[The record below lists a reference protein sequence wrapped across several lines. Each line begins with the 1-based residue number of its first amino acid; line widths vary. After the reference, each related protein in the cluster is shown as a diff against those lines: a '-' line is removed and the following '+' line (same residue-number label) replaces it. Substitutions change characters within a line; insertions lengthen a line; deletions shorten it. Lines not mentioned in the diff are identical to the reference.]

1 MESKTASKIKLLSV
15 ICSPKNVKL
24 GCWEGMKNPEGLH
37 SGSGR
42 AIVILMKAQHRYHTY
57 HFIGIRLSPG
67 LVTIHMLPL
76 FRGLESR
83 HSMPII

>member
-24 GCWEGMKNPEGLH
+24 GYWGGYEKTKGLH

-42 AIVILMKAQHRYHTY
+42 AIVIL
-57 HFIGIRLSPG
+57 F
-67 LVTIHMLPL
+67 
-76 FRGLESR
+76 END
-83 HSMPII
+83 

>member
-24 GCWEGMKNPEGLH
+24 GYWGYEKPEGLH

-42 AIVILMKAQHRYHTY
+42 AIVIL
-57 HFIGIRLSPG
+57 F
-67 LVTIHMLPL
+67 
-76 FRGLESR
+76 END
-83 HSMPII
+83 